1 MRMTLPA
8 FLLLPAL
15 WIPLADNTIPVQ
27 EPEEHY
33 SEEDAAWEAAQR
45 RGLER
50 DLALAQ
56 AHLGLLGVSQEAELL
71 EAFDALESAREMQQ
85 AFTSHENRAETRMRE
100 LELMETR
107 ESLLFAEEE
116 REQLGLMYEQ
126 NGLAEVTA
134 QLVLSRAERQI
145 ERTKLSLEIQEE
157 ALEYWKLIGSR
168 QQLRELER
176 EVRAAEMQVRLL
188 QATQPV
194 ETMEAEHE
202 IMAIE
207 EEIAGME
214 REHAMHLE
222 VETQ

>member
-1 MRMTLPA
+1 MRFTLPA
-8 FLLLPAL
+8 LLLLPAL
-15 WIPLADNTIPVQ
+15 WIPLGDITTPTQ
-27 EPEEHY
+27 DPEEHY

-50 DLALAQ
+50 DLALAK
-56 AHLGLLGVSQEAELL
+56 AHHGLLGVTQEAELL
-71 EAFDALESAREMQQ
+71 EAFDALESAREMLQ

-100 LELMETR
+100 LELMEIR

-116 REQLGLMYEQ
+116 RDQLGLMYEQ
-126 NGLAEVTA
+126 NGLAEATA
-134 QLVLSRAERQI
+134 QLVLSRADRQI
-145 ERTKLSLEIQEE
+145 ERTKLNLEIQEE
-157 ALEYWKLIGSR
+157 AMEYWKHIGSR

-176 EVRAAEMQVRLL
+176 DVRAAEMQVRLL

-194 ETMEAEHE
+194 EAMEAEHE

-207 EEIAGME
+207 EEIAGLE
-214 REHAMHLE
+214 RESAVPPE

>member
-1 MRMTLPA
+1 MRLTLPA

-15 WIPLADNTIPVQ
+15 WIPMADNAIPVQ

-50 DLALAQ
+50 DLALAK

-71 EAFDALESAREMQQ
+71 DAFDALESAREMHQ

-100 LELMETR
+100 LELMEIR

-126 NGLAEVTA
+126 NGLAEATA
-134 QLVLSRAERQI
+134 QLVLSRADRQI

-157 ALEYWKLIGSR
+157 ALEFWKLIGSR

-214 REHAMHLE
+214 REQVMLMDGDSH
-222 VETQ
+222 